1 MRTYYPLTNVTVLQ
15 PKLAVHQLQLPYLLL
30 SRRMLLELIVVLK
43 QDIVLEEYLVL
54 KYLIGT
60 LSMTLKLLQLVAGEL
75 SVESSSPQ
83 GSY

>member
-1 MRTYYPLTNVTVLQ
+1 M
-15 PKLAVHQLQLPYLLL
+15 
-30 SRRMLLELIVVLK
+30 VLK